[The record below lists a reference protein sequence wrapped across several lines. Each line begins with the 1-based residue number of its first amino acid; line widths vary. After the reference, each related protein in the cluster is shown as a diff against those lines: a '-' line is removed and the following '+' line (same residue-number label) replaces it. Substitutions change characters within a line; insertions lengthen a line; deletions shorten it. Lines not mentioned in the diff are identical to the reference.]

1 MFKAF
6 KLLFLPHNM
15 TLHLFFFFSCN
26 WHLWFMSVSE
36 IHIVLCSFLPICNFK
51 TVLLPQGKIHS
62 KCASKQGNTV
72 NISSHNLTY
81 IWVVLCFPQKLF
93 FQKIMIYGFWFLCL
107 FINSV
112 PALNK
117 SGDIYD
123 TKVEKIMPRLACY
136 ILQQNNILQE
146 TISLMTELTQY
157 KDKNTI

>member
-15 TLHLFFFFSCN
+15 TLHLFFFFFKYIQLTPLIHVYFRN
-26 WHLWFMSVSE
+26 TLFSVYS
-36 IHIVLCSFLPICNFK
+36 LLPICNFK

-81 IWVVLCFPQKLF
+81 IWVVVCFPQKLF
-93 FQKIMIYGFWFLCL
+93 SQKIMIHGFWFLCV

-112 PALNK
+112 PTLNK

-123 TKVEKIMPRLACY
+123 TKAKTCLV
-136 ILQQNNILQE
+136 
-146 TISLMTELTQY
+146 
-157 KDKNTI
+157 